1 MRGGMDGKMVIHPG
15 SREIRAKLCREFVEI
30 PWLAARDTYGN
41 FSGMIVT
48 GTYFD
53 GSIVL
58 DQPLA
63 VANGEHLSLVVDED
77 DRCADGNKWPE
88 TKAEVETWCRR
99 IVELPAL
106 FDDEVERRAFET
118 RIQDMR
124 REQVPSLSGR
134 GDRVA
139 ALFRE

>member
-1 MRGGMDGKMVIHPG
+1 
-15 SREIRAKLCREFVEI
+15 
-30 PWLAARDTYGN
+30 
-41 FSGMIVT
+41 MIVT
-48 GTYFD
+48 GTYCD
-53 GSIVL
+53 GSILL

-77 DRCADGNKWPE
+77 DRCADGSKWPV
-88 TKAEVETWCRR
+88 TKAEMETWCRR
-99 IVELPAL
+99 IEELPAL

-124 REQVPSLSGR
+124 REQAPTLSGR
-134 GDRVA
+134 ADRVA